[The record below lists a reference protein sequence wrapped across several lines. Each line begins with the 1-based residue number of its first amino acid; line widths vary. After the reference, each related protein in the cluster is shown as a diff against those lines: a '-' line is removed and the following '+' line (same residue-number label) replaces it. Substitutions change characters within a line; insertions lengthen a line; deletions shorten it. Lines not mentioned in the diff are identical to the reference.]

1 MYTAKMK
8 TSKENTLSFTD
19 SEVELLEDALTCLM
33 DSGYADEM
41 SGAVQHLISGL
52 QDKLYQSKVDSGNI
66 V

>member
-33 DSGYADEM
+33 DSGYADEFDIEVM
-41 SGAVQHLISGL
+41 KMVSDLKE
-52 QDKLYQSKVDSGNI
+52 KLYRI
-66 V
+66 